1 MRESRFDINGRGP
14 RSLLLVGLIA
24 VLFVGPARAAPASLP
39 ASAPSG
45 PAMDTGTRDALTD
58 IDSVASPKGGSAT
71 GPATGERRASPARPA
86 GEWDWWEQR
95 ISFFWPVLLT
105 SSAIGVAASVMGLFV
120 LLRREALLALAIPQ
134 VVAVGAAVGMR
145 LGMEHTLPPA
155 LATALAGL
163 VFLVILKRRGGGTT
177 SVPALYVAGLSLSFL
192 ILAGAQAHVE
202 ELQKLFTGVDVAVY
216 PGRALVAAPVLL
228 VAAVAAAALWR
239 RWLLLA
245 QAPAAAE
252 LAGVHPARWDAAFL
266 ALLTLVLLLGTD
278 SQGVVMVLAMLFLP
292 AAAVLPWAKRIPG
305 AMAAAALLS
314 LVLVAVAF
322 YLSNRFNWPLSHSVG
337 GVGFVAIVISNLLA
351 RGR

>member
-1 MRESRFDINGRGP
+1 
-14 RSLLLVGLIA
+14 
-24 VLFVGPARAAPASLP
+24 LFATSARAAPATLP
-39 ASAPSG
+39 ASAASA
-45 PAMDTGTRDALTD
+45 PAMDTGTRHALSD
-58 IDSVASPKGGSAT
+58 IDAVASPQGGATSGAAPAAQPKTSA
-71 GPATGERRASPARPA
+71 GRPT
-86 GEWDWWEQR
+86 GEWDWWQQR

-105 SSAIGVAASVMGLFV
+105 AGAIGVAASIMGLFV
-120 LLRREALLALAIPQ
+120 LLRREALLALALPQ

-216 PGRALVAAPVLL
+216 PERAVVAAPILL
-228 VAAVAAAALWR
+228 AAALAAAALWR

-252 LAGVHPARWDAAFL
+252 LAGVHPARWDASFL

-292 AAAVLPWAKRIPG
+292 AAAVLPWARRIPG

-322 YLSNRFNWPLSHSVG
+322 YLSNRFNWPLSQSVG
-337 GVGFVAIVISNLLA
+337 GVGFAAMIVSNLLA
-351 RGR
+351 RRR